1 MPVVVRCSC
10 GKSLQI
16 RDELV
21 GRRLACPACGAV
33 VTASAPA
40 GISAEPPPPPPSSHP
55 SPLPTAGA
63 QPQALGEVLGVWIQG
78 SLISG
83 ENITVLTEHAL
94 CTGWVP
100 APQLKE
106 AKRQLVAGAPVRQI
120 LGQSLRIIPLAT
132 LQAVQLSNTTATLA
146 LGYFDGQRRAQHTI
160 QYCTPTQR
168 WVFDA
173 LCERLGAGWREQSEP
188 ASAWSA
194 VGLPLTVIG
203 LLLFFDLLAF
213 AAALQ
218 AEGGSPHA
226 SGRTNVGGT
235 IARSIGSIGCLVIA
249 VLLLL
254 AGVAWIIYAVLNRP
268 PAVVTITRASG
279 PITA

>member
-10 GKSLQI
+10 GKSLQV

-21 GRRLACPACGAV
+21 GKRLACPACGAE
-33 VTASAPA
+33 VTATAPA
-40 GISAEPPPPPPSSHP
+40 GITAEPPPPSSLPPTLP
-55 SPLPTAGA
+55 PTAAAPLP
-63 QPQALGEVLGVWIQG
+63 ALGEVLGVWIHG
-78 SLISG
+78 NLMSG

-100 APQLKE
+100 VPQLKE
-106 AKRQLVAGAPVRQI
+106 AKRQLAAGAPVRQI
-120 LGQSLRIIPLAT
+120 LGQSLRVIPVAT
-132 LQAVQLSNTTATLA
+132 LQAVQLSNKAATLA
-146 LGYFDGQRRAQHTI
+146 LGFFDGQRRAQHTI

-173 LCERLGAGWREQSEP
+173 LCQRLGSGWREQSEP

-203 LLLFFDLLAF
+203 FLLFFDLFAF

-235 IARSIGSIGCLVIA
+235 IARSIGSIGCLIIA

-268 PAVVTITRASG
+268 PAVVTITRAAG
-279 PITA
+279 RAA